1 MVSLSP
7 LTPEH
12 WYVWVCILVT
22 ALVTGL
28 QGVVSQHLGPDPLSA
43 LPLSHLPPPQPL
55 CSLLNA
61 STPSSPSKPA
71 EEEVD

>member
-1 MVSLSP
+1 MVTVP
-7 LTPEH
+7 
-12 WYVWVCILVT
+12 
-22 ALVTGL
+22 VTGL

-43 LPLSHLPPPQPL
+43 LPLSLLPPQPL

>member
-1 MVSLSP
+1 MV
-7 LTPEH
+7 T
-12 WYVWVCILVT
+12 V
-22 ALVTGL
+22 LVTGL

-43 LPLSHLPPPQPL
+43 LPLSLLPPQPL